1 MEDGE
6 RMTDPVMWHCCV
18 DGWRKGYG
26 LDCPE
31 RDDHTI
37 HLAQTDAARKK
48 ARRHWKMLG
57 R

>member
-1 MEDGE
+1 
-6 RMTDPVMWHCCV
+6 MTDPVMWHCCV